1 MLRIDERFIRRIALT
16 ALTGTTIEWY
26 DFFLY
31 GTAAAL
37 ICPAVFFPADM
48 PAAVALLASFS
59 TFAVGF
65 VARPLGG
72 IVFGHF
78 GDRVGRKKAL
88 VVALIMMGLATTLIG
103 CLPSYASLGA
113 AAPVLLI
120 VLRFVQGIAIGG
132 QWGGAV
138 LIATENAPPARRG
151 FYGSFA
157 QVGAPA
163 GVILSNL
170 AFLLVTANTSQQAF
184 MHWGWRL
191 PFLFSIT
198 LIAVALFVQL
208 RLEDTAAFLKL
219 RQTGQGREGQ
229 LEAHAATKRER
240 RRSPVLEALRT
251 HPKQIALVAGASLAV
266 QVPFYILIAFV
277 VAYGTGAMG
286 PHVSRS
292 MMLAAVLVGAVV
304 MVPSLLIAAV
314 WSDRYGRRGIY
325 MAGAALLAAW
335 SFAVF
340 PLLDTGSFLWICVGI
355 GVAQVFVA
363 MMYGPQAAFVSEM
376 FSTDVRYS
384 GASLGYQLGAILGGA
399 FAPII
404 ATALLAEY
412 HRTVGISIYMAIACA
427 ITIVSIG
434 LLRETAGSNMEKHP
448 VAGRGGDASSGAV
461 FRDRS
466 RNQGAEAD
474 ASASLIGDVP

>member
-1 MLRIDERFIRRIALT
+1 MKSTRRPERIDERFIRRIALAT
-16 ALTGTTIEWY
+16 LAGTSIEWY

-37 ICPAVFFPADM
+37 IFPTVFFPADM

-88 VVALIMMGLATTLIG
+88 VIALIMMGLATTLIG
-103 CLPSYASLGA
+103 CLPSYASVGA

-138 LIATENAPPARRG
+138 LIATESAPPARRG

-163 GVILSNL
+163 GVILANL

-219 RQTGQGREGQ
+219 RQTGQGRESQ
-229 LEAHAATKRER
+229 LEAHAGKSER

-277 VAYGTGAMG
+277 IAYGTGAMG

-292 MMLAAVLVGAVV
+292 TMLAGVLVSAVV

-404 ATALLAEY
+404 ATAVLAEY

-427 ITIVSIG
+427 ITIASIW
-434 LLRETAGSNMEKHP
+434 LLQETAGSNMEKHII
-448 VAGRGGDASSGAV
+448 AGRADGAPSGAA
-461 FRDRS
+461 F
-466 RNQGAEAD
+466 
-474 ASASLIGDVP
+474 P

>member
-1 MLRIDERFIRRIALT
+1 MRSTRRSERNDERFVRRIALAT
-16 ALTGTTIEWY
+16 LAGTSIEWY

-37 ICPAVFFPADM
+37 IFPTVFFPADM
-48 PAAVALLASFS
+48 PAAVAQLASFS

-78 GDRVGRKKAL
+78 GDRVGRKRAL
-88 VVALIMMGLATTLIG
+88 VIALTMMGIATTLIG
-103 CLPSYASLGA
+103 CLPSYASAGA

-138 LIATENAPPARRG
+138 LIATESAPPARRG

-163 GVILSNL
+163 GVILANL
-170 AFLLVTANTSQQAF
+170 AFLLVTANTSQLAF
-184 MHWGWRL
+184 VRWGWRL

-208 RLEDTAAFLKL
+208 SLEDTAAFLKL
-219 RQTGQGREGQ
+219 RQTSEDQGSQ
-229 LEAHAATKRER
+229 LEAQAGKSER
-240 RRSPVLEALRT
+240 RRSPVLEVLCK

-266 QVPFYILIAFV
+266 FVPFYILITFV
-277 VAYGTGAMG
+277 IAYGTGAMG

-292 MMLAAVLVGAVV
+292 TMLAGVLVGAVV
-304 MVPSLLIAAV
+304 MVPSLLIAAA
-314 WSDRYGRRGIY
+314 WSDRYGRRGVYI
-325 MAGAALLAAW
+325 AGAALLAVW

-340 PLLDTGSFLWICVGI
+340 PLLDTGSFLWICVAI
-355 GVAQVFVA
+355 GVGQVFVA
-363 MMYGPQAAFVSEM
+363 MMYGPHAALVSEM

-384 GASLGYQLGAILGGA
+384 GASLGYQLGAIFGGA

-412 HRTVGISIYMAIACA
+412 HSTFGISMYMAIACA
-427 ITIVSIG
+427 ITIMSIW
-434 LLRETAGSNMEKHP
+434 LLQETAGSNMEKYII
-448 VAGRGGDASSGAV
+448 
-461 FRDRS
+461 
-466 RNQGAEAD
+466 AE
-474 ASASLIGDVP
+474 